1 MIVSRGLLIVLAAI
15 AAACLVIAFISIDS
29 RFLTV
34 SALASLAVFGLA
46 LGWRALNPFDTGR
59 SGSGRMG
66 GTSVNFLG
74 GM

>member
-1 MIVSRGLLIVLAAI
+1 
-15 AAACLVIAFISIDS
+15 
-29 RFLTV
+29 LTV